1 MKQFFF
7 LIILFCV
14 GMGFYMMNSYESLR
28 CDDLIYQYYWLS
40 ERTSVDINNRIDD
53 IYEAFYSQINHYFVM
68 NGRFVVHFL
77 VSCFCGFWGRPLFSF
92 LNTIVYIFFL
102 VGCVK
107 LLNLHSINKSA
118 TAIAIIWLG
127 LPIQY
132 ILWYS
137 VAFAINY
144 LWVSTAL
151 LYFFLL
157 FRSLVFSDSR
167 NSTIQV
173 VGMFLFCFF
182 LGSLHEGFSLPLC
195 GALFVYILVNRK
207 TMNKFLIMSMI
218 GLCLGTALV
227 VFAPGTLGRGK
238 GSLSD
243 LNIHDLLLMKLDVLR
258 YSKRLYL
265 FFFLIIIYSITNKK
279 DMIRFM
285 KDYQLLIY
293 FVVIDFVFVLAVP
306 HHSQRIE
313 FPLELVSL
321 LMSIR
326 LLLNT
331 DWFRRF
337 RREISLLLLAIMF
350 IHVSFTVYYAKVTSN
365 EYERML
371 QTYMSSPDGKTN
383 YDEIVIPTCF
393 SSYVHRLDEGVE
405 RDFISFVYKK
415 EMCLNK

>member
-1 MKQFFF
+1 
-7 LIILFCV
+7 
-14 GMGFYMMNSYESLR
+14 
-28 CDDLIYQYYWLS
+28 
-40 ERTSVDINNRIDD
+40 
-53 IYEAFYSQINHYFVM
+53 
-68 NGRFVVHFL
+68 
-77 VSCFCGFWGRPLFSF
+77 
-92 LNTIVYIFFL
+92 
-102 VGCVK
+102 
-107 LLNLHSINKSA
+107 
-118 TAIAIIWLG
+118 
-127 LPIQY
+127 
-132 ILWYS
+132 
-137 VAFAINY
+137 
-144 LWVSTAL
+144 
-151 LYFFLL
+151 
-157 FRSLVFSDSR
+157 
-167 NSTIQV
+167 
-173 VGMFLFCFF
+173 
-182 LGSLHEGFSLPLC
+182 
-195 GALFVYILVNRK
+195 
-207 TMNKFLIMSMI
+207 
-218 GLCLGTALV
+218 
-227 VFAPGTLGRGK
+227 
-238 GSLSD
+238 
-243 LNIHDLLLMKLDVLR
+243 
-258 YSKRLYL
+258 
-265 FFFLIIIYSITNKK
+265 
-279 DMIRFM
+279 MIRFM